1 MLDSMYGTK
10 MGGGG
15 HNFKEFTI
23 YWAPQ
28 QTGNT
33 NNYNEA
39 ESKNTWEH
47 TAKVSKT
54 KQECKWQ
61 PEEGNKSYLQNQ
73 LPCGF

>member
-33 NNYNEA
+33 NNYNET
-39 ESKNTWEH
+39 KKKKTWEH
-47 TAKVSKT
+47 TAKV
-54 KQECKWQ
+54 
-61 PEEGNKSYLQNQ
+61 
-73 LPCGF
+73 